1 MLQAAFREVHRS
13 GFQSAG
19 IDTILAATNVTKGA
33 LYYHFDSK
41 EALGYAIVDEIIAKL
56 VRDRWLRP
64 LLSDGQPID
73 ILIGIVRRIPDRPED
88 IRAGCPLLNLA
99 QEMSPL
105 DEQFRKRLERLFL
118 AWQEGVATLLRKG
131 QSQGTV
137 RRDLNPDEAASFL
150 VAMVEGYASL
160 AKNAQDAKVW
170 EVGMRNIV
178 GWLRSLRTPRQSR
191 RGGGRRMSK
200 KHVVRPRQRL
210 QLEEKTMN
218 RKRWAMIA
226 CLSFALFVGLM
237 GMKQGQ
243 AQAPKTAYPNMA
255 TTRSVPHGRPK
266 CRD

>member
-1 MLQAAFREVHRS
+1 MVRDPERTRERLLQAAYREVRRS

-19 IDTILAATNVTKGA
+19 IDTILAATNLTKGA

-73 ILIGIVRRIPDRPED
+73 ILIDIVRRIPARPAEL
-88 IRAGCPLLNLA
+88 RASCPLLNLS

-160 AKNAQDAKVW
+160 AKNAQDVKVW
-170 EVGMRNIV
+170 EVGIRNIV
-178 GWLRSLRTPRQSR
+178 GWLRSLRAPRQSR
-191 RGGGRRMSK
+191 RGGRRVSK
-200 KHVVRPRQRL
+200 EHVVRQRQR
-210 QLEEKTMN
+210 
-218 RKRWAMIA
+218 
-226 CLSFALFVGLM
+226 S
-237 GMKQGQ
+237 
-243 AQAPKTAYPNMA
+243 
-255 TTRSVPHGRPK
+255 
-266 CRD
+266 